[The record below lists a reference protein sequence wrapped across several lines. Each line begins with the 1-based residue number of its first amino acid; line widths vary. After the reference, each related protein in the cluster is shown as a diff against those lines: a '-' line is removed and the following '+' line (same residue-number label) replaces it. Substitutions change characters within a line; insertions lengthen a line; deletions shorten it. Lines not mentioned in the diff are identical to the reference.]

1 MHSRVLLVCIQP
13 GNLNTIK
20 FEIGTNLKFV
30 NRFEIEIQ
38 IGKEKKKMA
47 RLVLGLISSI
57 LA

>member
-1 MHSRVLLVCIQP
+1 VCIQP